1 MIGFSTE
8 DIILGIGSCIV
19 NGCMRTRR
27 PTGINGVNQGSIL
40 HVAVSVQL
48 QLIPVV
54 LVHILQLAQGSA
66 VADFLQ
72 VNNLAVHDGLAD
84 PSPLVVS
91 LAVGLTL
98 HVVAVD
104 IGIGLGRAVVLTDN
118 HSGNDVA
125 VVLVQSID
133 LAGGGLSVI
142 LIGARRRVFILV
154 CNNQAHVLGAG
165 GNAVHIVN
173 DQAVVLICSVFT
185 SGGLDSLGLN
195 VDVDSVIVAVD
206 LTVVGG
212 VVQRDILSVNL
223 DLSARGILNG
233 LSNLG
238 ALLGELGEN
247 FLQGVHAGAV
257 HAVGAPGVDLGE
269 VTRSAVAVCPV
280 AALLVLG
287 LTADVHNRGALGKV
301 HGDGLH
307 GAVHVNDV
315 SVSVPGGQGAV
326 LAVNTGEEHVLVRI
340 LILLNADQ
348 VAIGIKDH
356 IEGGVL
362 QVGVAVL
369 LQDLVVIL
377 RGVGILIGLALHG
390 DVLALLEAVDGSVGH
405 HLGSGHGLHLAVSH
419 GDQEHVVLL
428 HGGDINVLVLHGDRS
443 AVDIAGLALGNGVL
457 DVVGVLGGVLTGYI
471 QREDIQINLAVLA
484 VIVLAGDGQ
493 IGVDDDNLHIIGGL
507 AGTLDAGNEHLGQN
521 TLLGA
526 AHAVVVGALDL
537 VNSEDLVDTGAGLAV
552 NRALGL
558 TVDVDGDHLV
568 LQMLHHVLGDGI
580 VQVLTGDL
588 GGELSH

>member
-1 MIGFSTE
+1 MLRIA
-8 DIILGIGSCIV
+8 GS
-19 NGCMRTRR
+19 
-27 PTGINGVNQGSIL
+27 
-40 HVAVSVQL
+40 
-48 QLIPVV
+48 
-54 LVHILQLAQGSA
+54 
-66 VADFLQ
+66 
-72 VNNLAVHDGLAD
+72 
-84 PSPLVVS
+84 
-91 LAVGLTL
+91 
-98 HVVAVD
+98 
-104 IGIGLGRAVVLTDN
+104 
-118 HSGNDVA
+118 
-125 VVLVQSID
+125 
-133 LAGGGLSVI
+133 
-142 LIGARRRVFILV
+142 
-154 CNNQAHVLGAG
+154 
-165 GNAVHIVN
+165 
-173 DQAVVLICSVFT
+173 
-185 SGGLDSLGLN
+185 
-195 VDVDSVIVAVD
+195 
-206 LTVVGG
+206 
-212 VVQRDILSVNL
+212 
-223 DLSARGILNG
+223 
-233 LSNLG
+233 
-238 ALLGELGEN
+238 
-247 FLQGVHAGAV
+247 
-257 HAVGAPGVDLGE
+257 
-269 VTRSAVAVCPV
+269 
-280 AALLVLG
+280 
-287 LTADVHNRGALGKV
+287 VHNRGALGKV

-326 LAVNTGEEHVLVRI
+326 LAVNAGEEHVLVRI

-356 IEGGVL
+356 IESGVL

-405 HLGSGHGLHLAVSH
+405 HLGGNHGLHLAVSH

-471 QREDIQINLAVLA
+471 QREDIYINLAVLA

-558 TVDVDGDHLV
+558 TVDVDGEHLV

-580 VQVLTGDL
+580 IQVLTGDL
-588 GGELSH
+588 SGELSH